1 MQISTKKMRFQL
13 SEVHHEAD
21 EFEELVAC
29 EVASFE
35 HPQQSIFRFFYP
47 IFGHES
53 PAEKQTA
60 FRSLVELQRQWS
72 RDDPDIVW
80 IKAVDTQNN
89 NKIVGGLLMKVH
101 KKNPT
106 PQKDNYGHQSA
117 FWYPAGSQRKYIDEC
132 LRIFTGPH
140 EEFMQR
146 PHVYLF
152 IGFVLPEY
160 RQQGVADM
168 LLADACRRADELGLE
183 AWLES
188 VVAMGVPIYMRHGFI
203 PFRKHAVEPR
213 VERPDDEW
221 KDMEEKMQ
229 PLRFWPMWRPPHGKF
244 VPGETKL
251 PWNEFMSGMLS
262 RL

>member
-1 MQISTKKMRFQL
+1 MRFQL
-13 SEVHHEAD
+13 SEVHHDAD

-53 PAEKQTA
+53 AAQKQTA
-60 FRSLVELQRQWS
+60 FRNLVELQRQWS
-72 RDDPDIVW
+72 RDDPDVVW
-80 IKAVDTQNN
+80 VKAIDTEKN

-101 KKNPT
+101 KKSP
-106 PQKDNYGHQSA
+106 PAHKDDDRHKSA
-117 FWYPAGSQRKYIDEC
+117 FWYSAGSRRKYIDEC
-132 LRIFTGPH
+132 LRIFTAPH
-140 EEFMQR
+140 EKFMQR
-146 PHVYLF
+146 PHVYLY

-160 RQQGVADM
+160 RQQGVADR
-168 LLADACRRADELGLE
+168 LLADACRRADELEIE

-203 PFRKHAVEPR
+203 PFRKHTVEPQT
-213 VERPDDEW
+213 EKPDDEW
-221 KDMEEKMQ
+221 NDMEEKMQ

-244 VPGETKL
+244 VPGETNP
-251 PWNEFMSGMLS
+251 PWNEFMSSMLS